1 MGKSMNSIFS
11 FLMIVFSCLALHT
24 PSTFSSN
31 NQTDLL
37 SLLAMKKA
45 IDVDP
50 NGALN
55 SWNRTTNFC
64 RWNGITCGRRH
75 PDRVVAIN
83 LGSEGLIGSLSP
95 HIGNLSFLRI
105 ISLGNNSFNG
115 RIPQEIGLL
124 RRLAYIEFSN
134 NSFLGSIPKNM
145 SQCKSLVYLNLINNN
160 LSGNIP
166 PEIGLLYNLQSLYLG
181 KNTFSGHIPQTI
193 GNLTSLGAISL
204 RLCGLIGEIPESFSR
219 FRRLSFLQ
227 LAQNNLTGTILPG
240 LFNISSI
247 VFFGVD
253 INRLQGSIPSNVGL
267 TLPNMRGLH
276 LGENQFSGHIP
287 ISLSNAS
294 SLVELLLADNH
305 FSGPMPRFGELSNL
319 RYLFVAGNIIE
330 DDISFVSSL
339 TNCTNIQGIDVGD
352 NPFVIGSITNSIAN
366 FSSHLEKLGIYL
378 TQIVGKIPSEIGSL
392 VGLKHLRLS
401 NNNLEGPIP
410 LSIGRLFN
418 LQILELEGNR
428 LGSHIPPVFGNL
440 TLLYSLSLERNN
452 FSGTIPKSLANCT
465 SMQMLDLSINNFY
478 GPIPQEILISTVC
491 ILLDLSH
498 NALTLTNSIPL
509 EFGSLRN
516 LEELDLSNNK
526 LSGLIPRSLG
536 TCVSLEGVYLND
548 NLFEG
553 QIPNELSSLMGLTD
567 LDLSRNN
574 LSGSIP
580 SFLGD
585 LDLQNLNLSFNSFQG
600 RVPTTGV
607 FKNTST
613 ISLEGNKE
621 LCGGILALDLP
632 PCTSSSVSSKKKNL
646 STPLSIGIPIAG
658 VAAILC
664 FVLFIYKRRTPH
676 KNMPCVPSFTGIPFL
691 RLSYA
696 DLLKA
701 TSGFAETNL
710 VGFGRFGSVYR
721 GILEDGPTIIAV
733 KVLNLVVKGA
743 SKSFMAECNALRNI
757 RHRNLVKILSVC
769 ESIDFQENDFKALV
783 YEFKAKGSLDKW
795 LYYIN
800 SEQEEGEVRNLDVI
814 ERLRIAIDVAHA
826 LEYLHCGTDSIIIH
840 GDLKPSN
847 ILLDEDMTACVGD
860 FGLSKITSSIPESS
874 STIGIRG
881 TFGYVPPE
889 YGMSNSVST
898 KGDVYSYGILVLEMF
913 TNRRPT
919 DDSLSENG
927 NLHNFVSAA
936 LPNRVMEI
944 VDPFIRM
951 GPHMIDNSK
960 LEDCMCSIVR
970 IGVSCSKELPR
981 ERMSMSDVVREL
993 HRIQKELSS

>member
-1 MGKSMNSIFS
+1 MDLIEKRLIERR
-11 FLMIVFSCLALHT
+11 IIFSCLALHT

-31 NQTDLL
+31 NQTDFL
-37 SLLAMKKA
+37 SLLAMKKS

-64 RWNGITCGRRH
+64 RWNGITCGRMH

-95 HIGNLSFLRI
+95 HI
-105 ISLGNNSFNG
+105 
-115 RIPQEIGLL
+115 EIGLL
-124 RRLAYIEFSN
+124 RRLEYIEFSN
-134 NSFLGSIPKNM
+134 NSFFGSIPKNM
-145 SQCKSLVYLNLINNN
+145 SQCKSLVYVNLINND

-166 PEIGLLYNLQSLYLG
+166 LEISLLYNLQSLYLG

-204 RLCGLIGEIPESFSR
+204 RLCGLIGEIPKSFSR
-219 FRRLSFLQ
+219 FRRPSFLQ
-227 LAQNNLTGTILPG
+227 LAQNNLTGTIP
-240 LFNISSI
+240 
-247 VFFGVD
+247 
-253 INRLQGSIPSNVGL
+253 P
-267 TLPNMRGLH
+267 
-276 LGENQFSGHIP
+276 
-287 ISLSNAS
+287 
-294 SLVELLLADNH
+294 
-305 FSGPMPRFGELSNL
+305 
-319 RYLFVAGNIIE
+319 
-330 DDISFVSSL
+330 
-339 TNCTNIQGIDVGD
+339 
-352 NPFVIGSITNSIAN
+352 
-366 FSSHLEKLGIYL
+366 
-378 TQIVGKIPSEIGSL
+378 VGKIHSEIGSL

-410 LSIGRLFN
+410 LSIGRIFN
-418 LQILELEGNR
+418 LQILELGGNR
-428 LGSHIPPVFGNL
+428 LTSRIPPVFGNL

-452 FSGTIPKSLANCT
+452 FSGTIPTSLANCT
-465 SMQMLDLSINNFY
+465 KMQMLDLSINNFD

-491 ILLDLSH
+491 NFLDLSH
-498 NALTLTNSIPL
+498 NALTNSIPL

-536 TCVSLEGVYLND
+536 TCVSLEGLYLHD

-553 QIPNELSSLMGLTD
+553 EIPKELSSLMGLTD
-567 LDLSRNN
+567 LDLSLNN

-580 SFLGD
+580 SFLG
-585 LDLQNLNLSFNSFQG
+585 NLNLSFNSFQG

-607 FKNTST
+607 FKNTSA
-613 ISLEGNKE
+613 ISLEGNIE
-621 LCGGILALDLP
+621 LCGGILELDLP
-632 PCTSSSVSSKKKNL
+632 PCTSTSVASKKKNL
-646 STPLSIGIPIAG
+646 STPLKIGIPVAG

-664 FVLFIYKRRTPH
+664 FVVFIYKRRTPD
-676 KNMPCVPSFTGIPFL
+676 KNMPYVPSFTGIRFL
-691 RLSYA
+691 SLSYA
-696 DLLKA
+696 DLLKG

-710 VGFGRFGSVYR
+710 VV
-721 GILEDGPTIIAV
+721 
-733 KVLNLVVKGA
+733 
-743 SKSFMAECNALRNI
+743 
-757 RHRNLVKILSVC
+757 SVC
-769 ESIDFQENDFKALV
+769 ESIDFRGNDFKALV

-795 LYYIN
+795 LCCIN
-800 SEQEEGEVRNLDVI
+800 SEQEGEFRNLDLI
-814 ERLRIAIDVAHA
+814 ERLGIAIDVAHA
-826 LEYLHCGTDSIIIH
+826 REYLHCGIDSIIIH

-860 FGLSKITSSIPESS
+860 FGLSKITSSIPESSSS

-913 TNRRPT
+913 TNRRPSPT

-927 NLHNFVSAA
+927 NLQNFVSAA

-944 VDPFIRM
+944 VDPLIRM
-951 GPHMIDNSK
+951 GPHMI
-960 LEDCMCSIVR
+960 ET
-970 IGVSCSKELPR
+970 VSWKIACAL
-981 ERMSMSDVVREL
+981 L
-993 HRIQKELSS
+993 

>member
-1 MGKSMNSIFS
+1 MAKSINSIFS
-11 FLMIVFSCLALHT
+11 FLIIFSCLALHT

-37 SLLAMKKA
+37 SLLAMRKA

-55 SWNRTTNFC
+55 SWNQTTNFC

-124 RRLAYIEFSN
+124 RRLEYIEFSN

-227 LAQNNLTGTILPG
+227 LAQNNLIGTIPPS

-305 FSGPMPRFGELSNL
+305 FSGPIPRFGELSNL

-352 NPFVIGSITNSIAN
+352 NPFVIGSITNTIAN
-366 FSSHLEKLGIYL
+366 FSSHLEKLGIYF

-401 NNNLEGPIP
+401 NNNLEVPIP

-418 LQILELEGNR
+418 LHILELGGNR
-428 LGSHIPPVFGNL
+428 LTSHIPPVFGNL

-465 SMQMLDLSINNFY
+465 NMQMLDLSINNFD

-498 NALTLTNSIPL
+498 NALTNSIPL

-516 LEELDLSNNK
+516 LEVLDLSNNK

-536 TCVSLEGVYLND
+536 TCVSLEGVYLYD

-613 ISLEGNKE
+613 ISLEGNNE
-621 LCGGILALDLP
+621 LCGGILELDLP

-646 STPLSIGIPIAG
+646 STPLKIGIPVAG

-664 FVLFIYKRRTPH
+664 FVLFIYKRRTPD

-701 TSGFAETNL
+701 TSGFAENNL

-769 ESIDFQENDFKALV
+769 ESIDFQGNDFKALV

-800 SEQEEGEVRNLDVI
+800 SEQEEGEGRNLDVI
-814 ERLRIAIDVAHA
+814 ERLGIAIDVAHA

-881 TFGYVPPE
+881 TFGYVPP
-889 YGMSNSVST
+889 GMILLIYLCSSINS
-898 KGDVYSYGILVLEMF
+898 
-913 TNRRPT
+913 
-919 DDSLSENG
+919 
-927 NLHNFVSAA
+927 
-936 LPNRVMEI
+936 
-944 VDPFIRM
+944 DPFFFTLI
-951 GPHMIDNSK
+951 NK
-960 LEDCMCSIVR
+960 CR
-970 IGVSCSKELPR
+970 IWHE
-981 ERMSMSDVVREL
+981 
-993 HRIQKELSS
+993 